1 MTRHIL
7 LNIPRVKQI
16 VLEAKFWSNRWVVVA
31 IGDKRGFVGQS
42 SLQGQIAGK
51 SGLSLLLF
59 GQ

>member
-1 MTRHIL
+1 MTRHNL
-7 LNIPRVKQI
+7 LNIARIKQI

-31 IGDKRGFVGQS
+31 IGDKRGFVVQS
-42 SLQGQIAGK
+42 SPQGQTGGI